1 MSDFSRAVKAELES
15 RGMSLRALSKAVHY
29 NPSFLSRVLNDKQ
42 KPSIELAKALDL
54 YWNTE
59 LASLLEPGR
68 QEEPPEDDYVA
79 RSVGYFLEHD
89 NRHGGDH
96 VASAA
101 KQVWKSEQAKLS
113 SYEDK
118 KKLAGVAEI
127 AEVAGW
133 LLFDA
138 NRQAEAR
145 EAFIES
151 HLLAKLAGDDS
162 MQWFA
167 LDMLAMQDVQEG
179 KAGEALR
186 ISEELMT
193 RPRVPARVAL
203 LARVRHGRALAVA
216 GDKGRAL
223 ETMKRAQGALQDSI
237 GPRDPNWTW
246 WVDEMEVVGHEGEVF
261 LSLGEPKAAIPH
273 LQKANELVRPVSRGS
288 LYYSVAELT
297 ALVKVGAWRESE
309 QTIERIVPILEAVTS
324 SRSRA
329 RLRQALR
336 VINRDGP
343 SWLSDYAKEALPL

>member
-1 MSDFSRAVKAELES
+1 MKAELEA

-42 KPSIELAKALDL
+42 NPSVELAEALDL
-54 YWNTE
+54 YLGTD
-59 LASLLEPGR
+59 LVSMVKPAR
-68 QEEPPEDDYVA
+68 EEIPPQDDYVQ

-101 KQVWKSEQAKLS
+101 QQVWRAEQGKLDT
-113 SYEDK
+113 YADK
-118 KKLAGVAEI
+118 KKIAGVAEI

-138 NRQAEAR
+138 NRPKEAR

-151 HLLAKLAGDDS
+151 HLLAKLAGDES

-167 LDMLAMQDVQEG
+167 MDMLAMQDVQDG

-186 ISEELMT
+186 ISEELMS
-193 RPRVPARVAL
+193 RSKIPARVAL
-203 LARVRHGRALAVA
+203 LARVRHARALAVA

-223 ETMKRAQGALQDSI
+223 EAMKRAQGALQDSI
-237 GPRDPNWTW
+237 GPRDPQWAW
-246 WVDEMEVVGHEGEVF
+246 WVDEMEVVGHQGEVM
-261 LSLGEPKAAIPH
+261 LSLDEPKAAIPH
-273 LQKANELVRPVSRGS
+273 LNKANELVRPVSRGS

-297 ALVKVGAWRESE
+297 ALVKVGAWREAES
-309 QTIERIVPILEAVTS
+309 TLERIAPILEAVTS

-336 VINRDGP
+336 VIDRDGP
-343 SWLSDYAKEALPL
+343 TWLSDYAKEALPL

>member
-29 NPSFLSRVLNDKQ
+29 NPSFLSRVLNEKQ
-42 KPSIELAKALDL
+42 KPS
-54 YWNTE
+54 TE
-59 LASLLEPGR
+59 LAEALDAFWGTDLVSLLRPVR
-68 QEEPPEDDYVA
+68 EEPLPQDDYVA

-101 KQVWKSEQAKLS
+101 QQVWKAEQSKLDA
-113 SYEDK
+113 YEDK
-118 KKLAGVAEI
+118 KRIAGVAEI

-138 NRQAEAR
+138 NRPKEAR

-151 HLLAKLAGDDS
+151 HLLAKLAGDEP

-167 LDMLAMQDVQEG
+167 MDMLAMQDVQDG

-193 RPRVPARVAL
+193 RAKVPARVAL
-203 LARVRHGRALAVA
+203 LARVRHARALAIT
-216 GDKGRAL
+216 GDRSRTL
-223 ETMKRAQGALQDSI
+223 EAMKRAQGALQDSI
-237 GPRDPNWTW
+237 GPRDPQWTW
-246 WVDEMEVVGHEGEVF
+246 WVDEMEVVGHQGEVM
-261 LSLGEPKAAIPH
+261 LSLDSPKEAIPH
-273 LQKANELVRPVSRGS
+273 LQKANELVKPVSRGS

-297 ALVKVGAWRESE
+297 ALVKVEAWRDAETTLS
-309 QTIERIVPILEAVTS
+309 RIAPILEAVTS

-329 RLRQALR
+329 RLKQSLR
-336 VINRDGP
+336 VIDRDAP
-343 SWLSDYAKEALPL
+343 SWLSDYAKEVLPL

>member
-1 MSDFSRAVKAELES
+1 VSDFSRLVKQELEA
-15 RGMSLRALSKAVHY
+15 RGLSLRGLSKAIHY
-29 NPSFLSRVLNDKQ
+29 NPSFLSRVLNEKQ
-42 KPSIELAKALDL
+42 KPSIELAQALDRL
-54 YWNTE
+54 WGTD
-59 LASLLEPGR
+59 LVSTLEPVR
-68 QEEPPEDDYVA
+68 QEESPKDDYVQ

-101 KQVWKSEQAKLS
+101 QQVWKSEQAKLKT
-113 SYEDK
+113 YEDK
-118 KKLAGVAEI
+118 SRIAGVAEI

-138 NRQAEAR
+138 NRQKEAR

-179 KAGEALR
+179 NAGEALR
-186 ISEELMT
+186 ISEELLT

-237 GPRDPNWTW
+237 GPRDPEWAW
-246 WVDEMEVVGHEGEVF
+246 WVDEMEVVGHQGEVM

-273 LQKANELVRPVSRGS
+273 LQKANSLVRPVSRGS

-297 ALVKVGAWRESE
+297 ALVKVGAWREAE
-309 QTIERIVPILEAVTS
+309 GTLERIVPILEAVTS

-336 VINRDGP
+336 VIDRDGP
-343 SWLSDYAKEALPL
+343 SWLSDYAKEALSL